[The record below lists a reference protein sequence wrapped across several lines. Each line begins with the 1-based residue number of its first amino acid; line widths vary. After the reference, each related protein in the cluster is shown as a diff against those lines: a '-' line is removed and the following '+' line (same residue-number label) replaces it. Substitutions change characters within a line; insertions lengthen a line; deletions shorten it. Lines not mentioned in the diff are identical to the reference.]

1 MSSDH
6 PRECFLHASPA
17 FYSRFVIISTYK
29 LLQCQFGLFA
39 AAVSESN
46 YSKPATEDEFQY
58 KATQDVVDDRSYEPY
73 LIDYHED
80 TNTFTFNDPWINMD
94 QPNDSCCKVSESSTL
109 MESQENDTAPTFVP
123 IAHASVESTSASEVK
138 CCDHIRDGHESNT
151 TESRDEF
158 ANYDVTAEHVPEVSF
173 PIIANNNKR

>member
-1 MSSDH
+1 MFFA
-6 PRECFLHASPA
+6 CFSC
-17 FYSRFVIISTYK
+17 FYTRFVIISTYK

-94 QPNDSCCKVSESSTL
+94 QPNDSYCKVSESSTL